1 MQSNEKQNIIERK
14 EILTTQWAQP
24 EIVLLEYIGCDIKEN
39 FPYLLE
45 SQEANSIL
53 TFISIYT
60 FIVSWTC
67 TDKGSL
73 NVKALS
79 DSADKRSP
87 ARPFTEG
94 QEKRGHSSPN
104 SNLFRN
110 LAQSGFNR
118 TGRELSRACG

>member
-73 NVKALS
+73 NVKALG
-79 DSADKRSP
+79 DSADKRSL
-87 ARPFTEG
+87 ARPFTEA

-104 SNLFRN
+104 SNLFLNGAIRI
-110 LAQSGFNR
+110 Q
-118 TGRELSRACG
+118 